1 MTTRNAKIK
10 QALDRANGGLST
22 RDLAG
27 LLTED
32 DSPELLGAVEL
43 LCVLSP
49 SFRTV
54 DGTWRTTTR
63 AGKEVAVLTA
73 FEAYVTAT
81 AKRIFRSDSA
91 MAGLAEELLPTEEEL
106 VQIVGSTDGR
116 FELLPNHMIKYH
128 K

>member
-10 QALDRANGGLST
+10 QALDRAGTGLST
-22 RDLAG
+22 RHLTE

-49 SFRTV
+49 SFCTV
-54 DGTWRTTTR
+54 AGTWRTTTQ
-63 AGKEVAVLTA
+63 AGKEVAVLIA
-73 FEAYVTAT
+73 FENYVTAT
-81 AKRIFRSDSA
+81 GKRIFRGDSA
-91 MAGLAEELLPTEEEL
+91 MAGLAPETLPTEEEL
-106 VQIVGSTDGR
+106 AQIVGSTDGR
-116 FELLPNHMIKYH
+116 FELLPNHMIKFR